1 MKKILLLVLVLSTS
15 FYGFSQDTKFGV
27 RAGLNVS
34 NLDFDGTSLA
44 NNDHR
49 NGFVIGF
56 FAEYSFSNAVSVSP
70 ELQFSAEGAKP
81 EPLQLDY
88 IQMPILFNF
97 KLSPKM
103 FFNIGPQVGLK
114 INKVDD
120 GIRNFAYSGVGGLSY
135 NVTPMI
141 FIDAR
146 YIYGVSNIFDDNLGI
161 EAKNSTMQFG
171 VGYKF

>member
-1 MKKILLLVLVLSTS
+1 MKKILLLVLVLSAS
-15 FYGFSQDTKFGV
+15 FYGFSQDAKFGV
-27 RAGLNVS
+27 RAGINVS
-34 NLDFDGTSLA
+34 NLDFDGTPA
-44 NNDHR
+44 ADNTHR

-56 FAEYSFSNAVSVSP
+56 FAEYSFSNSVSISP
-70 ELQFSAEGAKP
+70 ELQFSSEGAKP

-97 KLSPKM
+97 KLSPKIL
-103 FFNIGPQVGLK
+103 FNVGPQVGLK
-114 INKVDD
+114 ISKVDD

-146 YIYGVSNIFDDNLGI
+146 YIYGVSNIFDKELGI
-161 EAKNSTMQFG
+161 KAKNSTMQFG

>member
-56 FAEYSFSNAVSVSP
+56 FAEYSFSNAVSISP

-114 INKVDD
+114 IDKVDD

-146 YIYGVSNIFDDNLGI
+146 YIYGISNIFDDNLGI

>member
-1 MKKILLLVLVLSTS
+1 MKKILLLVLILSTS
-15 FYGFSQDTKFGV
+15 FYGFSQEGKFGV
-27 RAGLNVS
+27 RAGLNIS
-34 NLDFDGTSLA
+34 NLDFDGISLPD
-44 NNDHR
+44 NTHR

-56 FAEYSFSNAVSVSP
+56 FAEYALSNKVSITP

-81 EPLQLDY
+81 EYLQLDY

-141 FIDAR
+141 FVDAR
-146 YIYGVSNIFDDNLGI
+146 YTYGISNIFDEDLGI
-161 EAKNSTMQFG
+161 KAKNSTMQFG